1 MCQTVT
7 VHDHSAD
14 QNSITYV
21 RSCTAVITRL
31 FFVYKW
37 VHTYVRSYSHFL
49 FIPSEQ
55 TRYIR
60 TYVYTKADEKGATE
74 ERSNS
79 TKVEHHVNVGLVIG
93 HVCTA
98 RTAAHSPFV
107 CTACTAAHSPFVCT
121 AHTAAHT
128 PLCAQHAPWS
138 TDRLVPF
145 SSSPAC
151 VEVPR
156 AQPGWL

>member
-31 FFVYKW
+31 SFVYKW
-37 VHTYVRSYSHFL
+37 VHTELQPFL
-49 FIPSEQ
+49 VHS
-55 TRYIR
+55 IR
-60 TYVYTKADEKGATE
+60 TDKIYTYVYTKADEKGATE
-74 ERSNS
+74 KRSNS

-98 RTAAHSPFV
+98 RIAAYSPL
-107 CTACTAAHSPFVCT
+107 VCT